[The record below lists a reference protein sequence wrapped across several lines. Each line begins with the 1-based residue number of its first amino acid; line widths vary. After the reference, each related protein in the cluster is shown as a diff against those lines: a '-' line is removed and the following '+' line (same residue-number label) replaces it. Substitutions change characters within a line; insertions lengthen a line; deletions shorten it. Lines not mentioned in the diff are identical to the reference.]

1 MQNFQTF
8 LNELSN
14 NPEYIQSNKDF
25 DIRQKKLQEIFQKQK
40 ENRNRDMFV
49 QSMQG
54 IFGNGFKQ
62 TDEDGIY

>member
-1 MQNFQTF
+1 MKNFQTF
-8 LNELSN
+8 LEERINS
-14 NPEYIQSNKDF
+14 PEFIQSQKDF
-25 DIRQKKLQEIFQKQK
+25 AINQKKLQESFQKQK
-40 ENRNRDMFV
+40 ENRDRDMFV

>member
-1 MQNFQTF
+1 MENFQTF

-49 QSMQG
+49 QGMQG

>member
-1 MQNFQTF
+1 MKNFQTF
-8 LNELSN
+8 LDERINS
-14 NPEYIQSNKDF
+14 PEFIQSQKDF
-25 DIRQKKLQEIFQKQK
+25 AINQKKLQESFQKQK
-40 ENRNRDMFV
+40 ENRDRDMFV